1 MTDEQ
6 LSQLHAPTK
15 RMGINFIPNIDLGH
29 LIAMLTFLGG
39 LFLQWNIMDRRL
51 TVAEEQL
58 KVAVAQQQELKAA
71 NRDNYLEL
79 KVDVKEIKQT
89 VSSVQQTLA
98 IINATNQ
105 QSNQQNSLK
114 R

>member
-1 MTDEQ
+1 MIEE
-6 LSQLHAPTK
+6 HEHVPTK

-51 TVAEEQL
+51 TVAEQQL
-58 KVAVAQQQELKAA
+58 VQVAGQNTELKAQ
-71 NRDNYLEL
+71 NRENYLEL

-89 VSSVQQTLA
+89 VGSVQQTLA
-98 IINATNQ
+98 ILNATNQ
-105 QSNQQNSLK
+105 QNAQSRK
-114 R
+114 

>member
-6 LSQLHAPTK
+6 TPHKKPY
-15 RMGINFIPNIDLGH
+15 INFVPNIDLGH

-39 LFLQWNIMDRRL
+39 LFLQWNVMDRRL

-58 KVAVAQQQELKAA
+58 KQATAQSTELKAQ
-71 NRDNYLEL
+71 NRENYLEL

-89 VSSVQQTLA
+89 IGSVQQTLA
-98 IINATNQ
+98 ILNATNQ
-105 QSNQQNSLK
+105 QNANRK
-114 R
+114 